1 MRGTRHRRAGHC
13 RQGWRRGG
21 HGVWRLVW
29 YGCWR
34 RWSTTGFLQHL
45 DSEGCSR
52 VIAEVLSELPQSSI
66 LVVAQATGFAS
77 RDFDAVDTV
86 IWT

>member
-1 MRGTRHRRAGHC
+1 M
-13 RQGWRRGG
+13 
-21 HGVWRLVW
+21 
-29 YGCWR
+29 
-34 RWSTTGFLQHL
+34 
-45 DSEGCSR
+45 
-52 VIAEVLSELPQSSI
+52 IAEVLSELPQSSI